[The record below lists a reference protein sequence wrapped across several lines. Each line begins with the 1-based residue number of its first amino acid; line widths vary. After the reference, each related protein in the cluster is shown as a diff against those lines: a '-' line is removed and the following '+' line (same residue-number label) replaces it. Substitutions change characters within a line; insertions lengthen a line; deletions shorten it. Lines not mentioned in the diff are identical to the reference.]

1 MLRNSE
7 NGLTLIELIVMFSVL
22 GFIIAALYTFY
33 FAGLNSWN
41 RSNEHLEYQ
50 QTARIAMDKMIREL
64 RFAHEVSYS
73 LGESAPS
80 NNADPANTSSEI
92 FFRLHGE
99 HQTLWDRFA
108 LSGRQ
113 IIFDQYFGTSINAY
127 RVVALNITN
136 LEFHIEPNNTVYIL
150 VTAGDDKNEFTLT
163 GRVKP
168 RNLDFGEE

>member
-1 MLRNSE
+1 
-7 NGLTLIELIVMFSVL
+7 MFAVL
-22 GFIIAALYTFY
+22 GFIMAALYTFY

-41 RSNEHLEYQ
+41 RSTEHLEYQ

-64 RFAHEVSYS
+64 RFAHQVSYS
-73 LGESAPS
+73 LDQSAPS
-80 NNADPANTSSEI
+80 DYADPENPSSEI
-92 FFRLHGE
+92 FFRLHSE

-113 IIFDQYFGTSINAY
+113 ITFNQYFGTSINAY

-136 LEFHIEPNNTVYIL
+136 LEFYIEPNNTVYIL

-168 RNLDFGEE
+168 RNIDFGKE